1 MSDNRNDEN
10 EFDNKDEVT
19 EMSAAEPSRW
29 DSDNQAERDA
39 SRDESDQKRVMSIK
53 GGGRGKHNN
62 PGNFAN
68 DRTRAAAAGRK
79 GGEARGHRHHQQH

>member
-1 MSDNRNDEN
+1 MNDNRNDQN
-10 EFDNKDEVT
+10 DYGSKDVT

-29 DSDNQAERDA
+29 DSGNPAEHDA
-39 SRDESDQKRVMSIK
+39 SHNGSDQKRVMSIK